1 MFSFCSLHKWDG
13 MSHSKFVL
21 SFLTAVMD
29 SNLELGAKE
38 SFSLLGYLSSGY
50 FISATEKKLGYK
62 VIHKPV

>member
-1 MFSFCSLHKWDG
+1 

-21 SFLTAVMD
+21 SFLTVVMD

-38 SFSLLGYLSSGY
+38 SFSLLGYLLSGY
-50 FISATEKKLGYK
+50 FISTTEKKLRYK